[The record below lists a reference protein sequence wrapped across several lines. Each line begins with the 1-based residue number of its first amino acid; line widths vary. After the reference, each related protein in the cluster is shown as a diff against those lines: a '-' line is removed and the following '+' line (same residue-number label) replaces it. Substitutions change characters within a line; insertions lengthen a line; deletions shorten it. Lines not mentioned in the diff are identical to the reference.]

1 MVGRYFRCGR
11 DADTSDGDVCFVMFH
26 FLIFKLSLTCDES
39 QETGE
44 GIWSGNRP
52 NPFLVLHSSPLRE
65 QETCDFLRY
74 KMHSGRGN
82 HAPTQVMLRKRYANY
97 KVCATSQFSVKFLN
111 PARKIGGVAH
121 FFVCEQ
127 HRYLLFGFRKQKPD
141 FPSIF
146 RPKRFCWRGCIPR
159 Q

>member
-11 DADTSDGDVCFVMFH
+11 DADASDGDVCFIVFH

-74 KMHSGRGN
+74 KMHSGAWKPRPYTGY
-82 HAPTQVMLRKRYANY
+82 ATKEVRKLESLRYES
-97 KVCATSQFSVKFLN
+97 VFS
-111 PARKIGGVAH
+111 
-121 FFVCEQ
+121 
-127 HRYLLFGFRKQKPD
+127 
-141 FPSIF
+141 
-146 RPKRFCWRGCIPR
+146 
-159 Q
+159 

>member
-11 DADTSDGDVCFVMFH
+11 DADASDGDVCFVMFH

-82 HAPTQVMLRKRYANY
+82 HAPTQVMLRKRYANW
-97 KVCATSQFSVKFLN
+97 KVCATSQFSVIVKFRIN
-111 PARKIGGVAH
+111 RTSCAGSVRKPNLPGAESVH
-121 FFVCEQ
+121 LFFGSTIS
-127 HRYLLFGFRKQKPD
+127 F
-141 FPSIF
+141 
-146 RPKRFCWRGCIPR
+146 
-159 Q
+159 